1 MAAGGGWLSGVRATA
16 GCSERI
22 WGDKEKEEFEV

>member
-16 GCSERI
+16 DCSERI
-22 WGDKEKEEFEV
+22 WGDREEEFEI